1 MNMPIDMRG
10 TAAVITGGGRGLGL
24 AIARDLAAQGA
35 GIALLDVLAEVA
47 DTAAALATDFGVPA
61 VGIICDVRD
70 AGAVEAAF
78 GTAEGH
84 LGVATTLVTAA
95 GITIWGESADVTPDD
110 WQRVL
115 DINLNG
121 TFFACQSFARRVHA
135 AQTALPEL
143 LGSVILI
150 SSMSARIVNI
160 PQFQAS
166 YHASKAAVSML
177 AKSLG
182 VEWAPTG
189 IRVNAVEPG
198 YMLSDMTREFMDANP
213 ELAGQWRSLIP
224 AGRMGQ
230 PADLVGLVRFLA
242 SAESGYLTAQSI
254 VLDGGYTAI

>member
-1 MNMPIDMRG
+1 MNLKGKTAIVTGGNSGIGLSIVLELAKQGANIVIDYVVHPETAEALEKQVLALG
-10 TAAVITGGGRGLGL
+10 DKAVAVKADVSKVADLQSLVDAAVKNFGRLD
-24 AIARDLAAQGA
+24 IMVNNA
-35 GIALLDVLAEVA
+35 GVETRTSVLD
-47 DTAAALATDFGVPA
+47 
-61 VGIICDVRD
+61 
-70 AGAVEAAF
+70 
-78 GTAEGH
+78 
-84 LGVATTLVTAA
+84 TT
-95 GITIWGESADVTPDD
+95 EEQY
-110 WQRVL
+110 QRVL

-135 AQTALPEL
+135 AQTAHPEL
-143 LGSVILI
+143 VGSAILI

-213 ELAGQWRSLIP
+213 DLAGQWRSLIP